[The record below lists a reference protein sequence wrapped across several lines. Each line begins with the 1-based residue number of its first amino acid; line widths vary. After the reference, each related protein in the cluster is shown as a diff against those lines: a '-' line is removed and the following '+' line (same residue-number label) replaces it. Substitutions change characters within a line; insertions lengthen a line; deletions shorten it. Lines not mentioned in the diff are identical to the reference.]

1 VSGSGSS
8 ALGITQA
15 DGPATPIIL
24 DCDPGHDDA
33 LALLLALARPE
44 VELLGVTTVAGNA
57 TLDNVTRN
65 ALAVLTLID
74 RIDVQVAVGADR
86 PLSRPLVT
94 AAHVHGVS
102 GLEGAELP
110 EPAFSPI
117 DEPAVDFIARHV
129 AQSEAPVTLVPT
141 GPLTNIGA
149 FIQRHPDLL
158 PRVGHICL
166 MGGSIGEGNITAS
179 AEFNIWV
186 DPEAAALV
194 FGCGR
199 PVTMIGL
206 DVTHQAI
213 VTHADA
219 ERMGAAGTR
228 TGRVFADL
236 LHYFARFHEQ
246 RYGWDGSPIHD
257 AVALAHVL
265 GLGMVETRPHRVDV
279 ETSSELTRG
288 RTVVDLRG
296 ISGLPANADVGMGI
310 DRRRFVDML
319 QEAVAA
325 YP

>member
-1 VSGSGSS
+1 VSE
-8 ALGITQA
+8 APRRN
-15 DGPATPIIL
+15 DRRPIIL

-33 LALLLALARPE
+33 LAMLLALARPE
-44 VELLGVTTVAGNA
+44 LQLLGVTTVAGNA
-57 TLDNVTRN
+57 TLDNTTRN
-65 ALAVLTLID
+65 ALSVLTLID
-74 RIDVQVAVGADR
+74 RTDVPVAVGADH

-110 EPAFSPI
+110 EPGFSPI
-117 DEPAVDFIARHV
+117 DEPAVDFIARQIDESDV
-129 AQSEAPVTLVPT
+129 PVTLVPT

-149 FIQRHPDLL
+149 LIQRHPELL
-158 PRVGHICL
+158 PRVDHICL
-166 MGGSIGEGNITAS
+166 MGGAIGEGNITAS

-194 FGCGR
+194 FECGR

-219 ERMGAAGTR
+219 ERMAQLGTR

-236 LHYFARFHEQ
+236 LHYFAHFHRQ

-257 AVALAHVL
+257 AVAVAHIL
-265 GLGMVETRPHRVDV
+265 GRGLVETKPYRVDV
-279 ETSSELTRG
+279 ETQSELTRG

-296 ISGLPANADVGMGI
+296 ISGRPVNAEVGLGI
-310 DRRRFVDML
+310 DRGRFVEML
-319 QEAVAA
+319 QTAVAA

>member
-1 VSGSGSS
+1 VSEP
-8 ALGITQA
+8 
-15 DGPATPIIL
+15 DRPAAPRPIIL

-33 LALLLALARPE
+33 LAMLLALARPE

-57 TLDNVTRN
+57 TLEHTTRN
-65 ALAVLTLID
+65 ALSVLTLID
-74 RIDVQVAVGADR
+74 RTDVPVAVGADR

-110 EPAFSPI
+110 EPSFSPI
-117 DEPAVDFIARHV
+117 DQPAVDFIARQV
-129 AQSEAPVTLVPT
+129 AHSDVPVTLVPT

-149 FIQRHPDLL
+149 FIQRHPELL
-158 PRVGHICL
+158 AGVEHICL
-166 MGGSIGEGNITAS
+166 MGGAMGEGNITAS

-186 DPEAAALV
+186 DPEAAAIV
-194 FGCGR
+194 FECGR

-219 ERMGAAGTR
+219 ERMARLGTR

-257 AVALAHVL
+257 AVAVAHVL
-265 GLGMVETRPHRVDV
+265 DLGLVRVAPYRVDV
-279 ETSSELTRG
+279 ETHSDLTRG
-288 RTVVDLRG
+288 RTVVDLRA
-296 ISGLPANADVGMGI
+296 ISGRPVNADVGVGI
-310 DRRRFVDML
+310 ERERFVELL
-319 QEAVAA
+319 QETVAA

>member
-1 VSGSGSS
+1 MPGGSR
-8 ALGITQA
+8 
-15 DGPATPIIL
+15 PRRVIL

-33 LALLLALARPE
+33 LAMLLALARPE
-44 VELLGVTTVAGNA
+44 LELLGVTTVAGNA
-57 TLDNVTRN
+57 TLENTTRN
-65 ALAVLTLID
+65 ALSVLTLIE
-74 RIDVQVAVGADR
+74 RTDVPVAVGADR

-110 EPAFSPI
+110 PPGFAPI
-117 DEPAVDFIARHV
+117 DEPAVDFIARLV
-129 AQSEAPVTLVPT
+129 AESDVPVTLVPT

-149 FIQRHPDLL
+149 FIQRHPELL
-158 PRVGHICL
+158 PGIDQICL
-166 MGGSIGEGNITAS
+166 MGGALGEGNITAS

-194 FGCGR
+194 FDCGR

-206 DVTHQAI
+206 EVTHQAI

-219 ERMGAAGTR
+219 EQMAALGTR

-236 LHYFARFHEQ
+236 LHYFARFHRE

-257 AVALAHVL
+257 AVAVAHVL
-265 GLGMVETRPHRVDV
+265 DAGLVQTRPYRVDV
-279 ETSSELTRG
+279 ETESELTRG
-288 RTVVDLRG
+288 RTVVDLRA
-296 ISGLPANADVGMGI
+296 ISGRPANAEVGVGI
-310 DRRRFVDML
+310 ERDRFVAML
-319 QEAVAA
+319 QEAVAG

>member
-1 VSGSGSS
+1 VTSS
-8 ALGITQA
+8 
-15 DGPATPIIL
+15 PSEPTPIIL

-33 LALLLALARPE
+33 LAMLLALARPE

-57 TLDNVTRN
+57 TLENVTRN
-65 ALAVLTLID
+65 ALSVLTLIE
-74 RIDVQVAVGADR
+74 RTDVPVAVGADR
-86 PLSRPLVT
+86 PLRRPLIT

-102 GLEGAELP
+102 GLEGADLP
-110 EPAFSPI
+110 APAFAPV

-129 AQSEAPVTLVPT
+129 AASELPVTLVPT

-149 FIQRHPDLL
+149 FIERYPALL
-158 PRVGHICL
+158 ERVSHICL

-194 FGCGR
+194 FDCGR
-199 PVTMIGL
+199 RVTMIGL

-219 ERMGAAGTR
+219 ERLAALGTR

-236 LHYFARFHEQ
+236 LHYFARFHRS

-257 AVALAHVL
+257 AVAVAHVV
-265 GLGMVETRPHRVDV
+265 GMDLIQTQAYRVDV
-279 ETSSELTRG
+279 ETTSELTRG

-296 ISGLPANADVGMGI
+296 LTGRPANVDVGLAI
-310 DRRRFVDML
+310 DRPRFVEML
-319 QEAVAA
+319 QEAVGR

>member
-1 VSGSGSS
+1 MTAAGEG
-8 ALGITQA
+8 G
-15 DGPATPIIL
+15 GPEAQDRPTPIIL

-44 VELLGVTTVAGNA
+44 VELLGLTTVAGNA
-57 TLDNVTRN
+57 TLDNTTRN
-65 ALAVLTLID
+65 ALSVLTLID
-74 RIDVQVAVGADR
+74 RLDVPVAVGADR

-110 EPAFSPI
+110 APAFGPI
-117 DEPAVDFIARHV
+117 DEPAVDFIARQV
-129 AQSEAPVTLVPT
+129 AQSDVPVTLVPT

-166 MGGSIGEGNITAS
+166 MGGAIGEGNITAS

-194 FGCGR
+194 FECGR

-213 VTHADA
+213 VTRADA
-219 ERMGAAGTR
+219 EEMGAGGTR

-257 AVALAHVL
+257 AVAVAHVL
-265 GLGMVETRPHRVDV
+265 GQGLVETRPYRVDV
-279 ETSSELTRG
+279 ETDSELTRG
-288 RTVVDLRG
+288 RTVVDLHG
-296 ISGLPANADVGMGI
+296 ISGRPVNADVGVGI
-310 DRRRFVDML
+310 DRPRFVELL
-319 QEAVAA
+319 QTAVAR
-325 YP
+325 YR